1 MKRMDLESD
10 SIDHRS
16 LVKRMDLESDSI
28 DHRSLVKRMD
38 LESDSSDHRSIILP
52 AADRE
57 MQAPPPSP
65 LRPHWIPFEPAWIF
79 VGGLTLL
86 AVLPHQV
93 PRTGRRLL
101 ASWAGLALGVALAA
115 WLFFYAKT
123 PVLATAFLLFVAA
136 VHIFSYN
143 KQIETFY
150 AAPILVKDA
159 VPAKKPR
166 WFQEEVLMEDPH
178 GIQERTEEG
187 GFLVDEVAPGGHHW
201 EVESVMG
208 EQPVAIQERPVAP
221 MDSSDNPYATG
232 ASQRPTA

>member
-1 MKRMDLESD
+1 
-10 SIDHRS
+10 
-16 LVKRMDLESDSI
+16 
-28 DHRSLVKRMD
+28 
-38 LESDSSDHRSIILP
+38 
-52 AADRE
+52 

-79 VGGLTLL
+79 IGLLLLL

-101 ASWAGLALGVALAA
+101 ATWPGLVLGIALAA

-136 VHIFSYN
+136 VHISSYN
-143 KQIETFY
+143 KQIETFH
-150 AAPILVKDA
+150 AAPILVKDK
-159 VPAKKPR
+159 VNQKKPR
-166 WFQEEVLMEDPH
+166 WYQEEVLMEDPH

-201 EVESVMG
+201 EAESALG
-208 EQPVAIQERPVAP
+208 EEPAAIQERPVSV
-221 MDSSDNPYATG
+221 MDTADNPYASGT
-232 ASQRPTA
+232 SIRPVA

>member
-1 MKRMDLESD
+1 MDESNTGGRRT
-10 SIDHRS
+10 INP
-16 LVKRMDLESDSI
+16 
-28 DHRSLVKRMD
+28 
-38 LESDSSDHRSIILP
+38 P

-101 ASWAGLALGVALAA
+101 ASWPGLLLGLALAA

-123 PVLATAFLLFVAA
+123 PVLATAVLLFVAA
-136 VHIFSYN
+136 VHISSYN
-143 KQIETFY
+143 KQIESFY
-150 AAPILVKDA
+150 AAPILVKDS
-159 VPAKKPR
+159 VPAKKSR
-166 WFQEEVLMEDPH
+166 WYQEEVLMEDPH

-187 GFLVDEVAPGGHHW
+187 GFLVDEVAPDSHHW
-201 EVESVMG
+201 EGETAMG
-208 EQPVAIQERPVAP
+208 EQPAAIQERPVTH
-221 MDSSDNPYATG
+221 MDTTDNPYATG
-232 ASQRPTA
+232 SSIRPSV